1 MSRVDLV
8 WLSAGAEIP
17 SWSLGEVRQ
26 IDPTLEAMSEL
37 VREQLPKSLA
47 VAWLFWDSAL
57 GNPDTRLVQQL
68 LSQTADVWH
77 SGLLLG
83 MKALPGLTD
92 FVNPTWMLNCDADQ
106 TSEATSWRLA
116 LRACLAR
123 TEALRQLGG
132 PRREFQT
139 LAGAGL
145 EMGHRYVSRGA
156 IVRHVP
162 SLMTQTSQLLGTGPT
177 LTFQDELRFVYY
189 RFGGFWSKAALLRAA
204 VSGYVSVTR
213 AARAWQVVRRESRRV
228 ETAALDHSNLQSI
241 SPSGE
246 ARVSVLIPTL
256 DRYSYLRTLL
266 AQLRQQTI
274 KPLEIVIVDQTAR
287 ERRDHKLAIDFADLP
302 LEIINLD
309 QAGQCSSRNEGLS
322 RVRGDYVLFID
333 DDDEVPPTLIADH
346 LLSLARFRADVSSG
360 VANEVG
366 ATTERPSSIVP
377 RLSDVFP
384 TNNTLVRREVLEKSG
399 LFDLAYERGQRADG
413 DLGMR
418 VYLSGAL
425 MILDPQISV
434 LHHHAPSGGLRTH
447 KARVITY
454 ASSRKRLRH
463 RQLPSATEIYLA
475 RRYFT
480 ARQVREMIWLGILG
494 TFSIRGSAAKKM
506 LKIVAALIYLPHTMW
521 RVKQHCRQAESML
534 QQFPKIPGLEART
547 ANHNCP
553 ARDYS
558 DSRVSVA
565 AFR

>member
-1 MSRVDLV
+1 
-8 WLSAGAEIP
+8 
-17 SWSLGEVRQ
+17 
-26 IDPTLEAMSEL
+26 
-37 VREQLPKSLA
+37 
-47 VAWLFWDSAL
+47 
-57 GNPDTRLVQQL
+57 
-68 LSQTADVWH
+68 
-77 SGLLLG
+77 
-83 MKALPGLTD
+83 
-92 FVNPTWMLNCDADQ
+92 
-106 TSEATSWRLA
+106 
-116 LRACLAR
+116 
-123 TEALRQLGG
+123 
-132 PRREFQT
+132 
-139 LAGAGL
+139 
-145 EMGHRYVSRGA
+145 
-156 IVRHVP
+156 
-162 SLMTQTSQLLGTGPT
+162 
-177 LTFQDELRFVYY
+177 
-189 RFGGFWSKAALLRAA
+189 
-204 VSGYVSVTR
+204 
-213 AARAWQVVRRESRRV
+213 
-228 ETAALDHSNLQSI
+228 
-241 SPSGE
+241 
-246 ARVSVLIPTL
+246 VLIPTL

-302 LEIINLD
+302 LEIIYRD
-309 QAGQCSSRNEGLS
+309 QTGQCSSRNEGLR

-360 VANEVG
+360 VAEEVG
-366 ATTERPSSIVP
+366 AATERPSSIVP

-434 LHHHAPSGGLRTH
+434 LHHHAPSGGLRAH

-454 ASSRKRLRH
+454 ASSRQRLGH

-480 ARQVREMIWLGILG
+480 TRQVREMIWLGILG
-494 TFSIRGSAAKKM
+494 TFSIHGSAAKKM
-506 LKIVAALIYLPHTMW
+506 LKIVAGLIYLPHTIW
-521 RVKQHCRQAESML
+521 RVKQHCRQAERML

-547 ANHNCP
+547 ANHNYP
-553 ARDYS
+553 VRDYS
-558 DSRVSVA
+558 DSRVNVA